1 MFHNNYVMFNI
12 SSIKQFS
19 HTRAHYQQIL
29 SDSSMWFVFVQQK
42 SSKQKNGF
50 DSIKM
55 KKIVGVSIA
64 IQFISLSNCTYVF
77 LQLLMHEINCTPIC
91 LKSQPNVEL
100 FLQLITVWWSNIKH
114 VQTWVQLPAWK
125 DETLFWKLKL
135 VEFETTYFCH
145 LIPENSIAAKM
156 RI

>member
-1 MFHNNYVMFNI
+1 MFNI

-55 KKIVGVSIA
+55 NKIVGVSIA
-64 IQFISLSNCTYVF
+64 IQFISLSNYVCVSTIVYGTKLTA
-77 LQLLMHEINCTPIC
+77 LQ
-91 LKSQPNVEL
+91 SV
-100 FLQLITVWWSNIKH
+100 
-114 VQTWVQLPAWK
+114 
-125 DETLFWKLKL
+125 
-135 VEFETTYFCH
+135 
-145 LIPENSIAAKM
+145 
-156 RI
+156 